1 MKAGIY
7 LALSALATVA
17 RPGDT
22 RLPVDFLVVPDEET
36 GSHASRA
43 HIERHAANAK
53 YALVCEP
60 ARANGGKCVTA
71 RKGTGMLNL
80 NVKGRPA
87 HAGMN
92 HDKGRSAIREMAH
105 QVLALEAMTDYE
117 RGITVSVGTIAGGTV
132 TNTVPA
138 HCRCVVDFRVP
149 DMGAAE
155 DVLRRMRELC
165 AVGPDVEL
173 DIDVELNRPPMVK
186 TEAAAACWRW
196 SRATPSAPASCWKTR
211 P

>member
-92 HDKGRSAIREMAH
+92 HDK
-105 QVLALEAMTDYE
+105 
-117 RGITVSVGTIAGGTV
+117 
-132 TNTVPA
+132 
-138 HCRCVVDFRVP
+138 
-149 DMGAAE
+149 
-155 DVLRRMRELC
+155 
-165 AVGPDVEL
+165 
-173 DIDVELNRPPMVK
+173 
-186 TEAAAACWRW
+186 AAAPSAKWRTRCWRW
-196 SRATPSAPASCWKTR
+196 KP
-211 P
+211 